1 MPQLTAQRPRVVT
14 LERVCEALDGA
25 SRSYVVDVYDS
36 RRTVMMPGATATSYI
51 DLVTGVLRMRSV
63 WRATVSVH
71 ERSRLLPYVLHHN
84 REAVGPRVVTYL
96 HGNHY
101 HLCAQTNA
109 QVTVGMGD
117 QQLEAHLLLA
127 LIMAER
133 FFSSVEADFPC
144 ELDGET
150 DFSHH
155 DLLPKQHIVQIV
167 PGFSDNALTAPV
179 SVESVAQAAD
189 RLNLRV
195 YRDGTVLRLRD
206 SDDLMVLRLFGED
219 TWLSTSMLVE
229 LGQPFPAESLFD
241 AINELNTFNTLGVTS
256 VLGMRTQ
263 PYLRFDYL
271 VSVGEG
277 LSERQLDTE
286 IVAGL
291 SVTQNLAAS
300 LRKKAPTLF
309 L

>member
-14 LERVCEALDGA
+14 LERICEALDGV

-36 RRTVMMPGATATSYI
+36 RRTVMMPGATATIYI
-51 DLVTGVLRMRSV
+51 DLVTGVLRVRSV
-63 WRATVSVH
+63 GRASIPLH
-71 ERSRLLPYVLHHN
+71 ERSRLLPYILHHN
-84 REAVGPRVVTYL
+84 REAVGPRVVTFV

-101 HLCAQTNA
+101 HLCAQTNV
-109 QVTVGMGD
+109 QVTAGMGN
-117 QQLEAHLLLA
+117 QQLEAYLLLS
-127 LIMAER
+127 LIMADR
-133 FFSSVEADFPC
+133 FFSGVQADFPC
-144 ELDGET
+144 ELDTEP

-155 DLLPKQHIVQIV
+155 DLLPKQNVIQIV

-179 SVESVAQAAD
+179 SVESVVQAAD
-189 RLNLRV
+189 RLDLRV
-195 YRDGTVLRLRD
+195 SRDGTVLRLRN
-206 SDDLMVLRLFGED
+206 SEDLLILRLFGDD

-229 LGQPFPAESLFD
+229 LGHPFPAESLFD
-241 AINELNTFNTLGVTS
+241 AINELNTVNALGVTS

-263 PYLRFDYL
+263 PHLRFDYL

-286 IVAGL
+286 IITGL

-300 LRKKAPTLF
+300 LREKAPALF